1 MEKRRNN
8 SPLWFKILV
17 LVLLLPLFSWPGIMT
32 DILNGSEERNSATL
46 LVLLFPIY
54 AILSAY
60 YAYRCYDDRRELSWI
75 LIGILVLSYIAAF
88 LFLI

>member
-32 DILNGSEERNSATL
+32 DILNGSEERNSTTL

-88 LFLI
+88 LFQI

>member
-17 LVLLLPLFSWPGIMT
+17 LVLLLPLFSWPGIMI
-32 DILNGSEERNSATL
+32 DILNGSEERNSTTL

>member
-1 MEKRRNN
+1 MKNVKNN

-17 LVLLLPLFSWPGIMT
+17 IVLLIPLFSWPGIMT
-32 DILNGSEERNSATL
+32 DVLNRSDERDSTTL

-75 LIGILVLSYIAAF
+75 LIAVMILSYLAAF
-88 LFLI
+88 LYLI

>member
-32 DILNGSEERNSATL
+32 DIFNGSEERNSTTL

>member
-32 DILNGSEERNSATL
+32 DILNGSEERNSTTL